1 MNNTA
6 RLPEGHARVAPGGTC
21 AAQGAPV
28 NAPDV
33 TGTPSTPRT
42 ARRADE

>member
-6 RLPEGHARVAPGGTC
+6 RPPEGHARVAPGGTC
-21 AAQGAPV
+21 AVQGAPV

-33 TGTPSTPRT
+33 TRAPTTPRT